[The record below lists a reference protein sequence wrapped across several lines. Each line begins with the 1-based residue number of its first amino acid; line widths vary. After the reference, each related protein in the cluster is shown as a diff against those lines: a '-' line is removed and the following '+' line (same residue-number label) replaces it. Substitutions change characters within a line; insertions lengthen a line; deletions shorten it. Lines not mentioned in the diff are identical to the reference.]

1 MVKISKSTFERFFR
15 AKIWPKCQFDLS
27 HQNISFSLSDFVIW
41 ALNEQKIIFLLKL
54 IYTNFFISNQWKGK
68 LKVSQF
74 YCDFITESF
83 LFGFLNFDIAERI
96 TLKAV
101 LTSFIKHLFLTLFL
115 SHRGIL
121 MGIIQKKTNNYTAEK
136 K

>member
-41 ALNEQKIIFLLKL
+41 ALNEQKIIFLLKV
-54 IYTNFFISNQWKGK
+54 IYTNFFIRNQWKSI

-74 YCDFITESF
+74 YCDFITERF

-115 SHRGIL
+115 SHGGLL